1 MLPGGARHEPT
12 SPVPREGPEL
22 YLFFLVMIRTSLK
35 RKRWQTL
42 PEPLRKIPP
51 SSEES
56 R

>member
-1 MLPGGARHEPT
+1 MLPGEARRQPT
-12 SPVPREGPEL
+12 SPVSEEGPEL